1 MKLTKDKL
9 KKCLQLFLTFFKIGA
24 FTFGG
29 GVAMIPFMEREVVE
43 KKKWID
49 KDVLLDI
56 VVVAESTPGPIAING
71 ATFIG
76 YKVAGFMG
84 SMCATLGVVLP
95 SFIII
100 LLLSFCLG
108 YVWEN
113 EIVQYA
119 LRGIRAGVLALV
131 AKSLWGLFKKSPA
144 NAFSYIMIALS
155 FIAVAVFDVKV
166 LIVIISGALIGL
178 AAFFISKKAGDNKK

>member
-1 MKLTKDKL
+1 MKLSKDNL
-9 KKCLQLFLTFFKIGA
+9 KRCLELFLVFFKIGA

-29 GVAMIPFMEREVVE
+29 GVAMIPFMEKEVVE

-56 VVVAESTPGPIAING
+56 VVVSESTPGPIAINA

-76 YKVAGFMG
+76 YKTAGFFG
-84 SMCATLGVVLP
+84 SMFATLGVVLP

-100 LLLSFCLG
+100 LGLSFCLE
-108 YVWEN
+108 YVWTVPV
-113 EIVQYA
+113 VQFA

-131 AKSLWGLFKKSPA
+131 VKALWSLFKKTPKNTFA
-144 NAFSYIMIALS
+144 YIMIILS
-155 FIAVAVFDVKV
+155 FLAVVIFDIKV
-166 LIVIISGALIGL
+166 LIIIISGALLGL
-178 AAFFISKKAGDNKK
+178 AVFFITKKAGEKK